1 MSACPSVKVSPNQPK
16 PTGTQKVTPSFM
28 QPWKE
33 QMELWSLLLSLFIS
47 GSISDTLICF
57 SASFSVSLSP
67 SLAFLSLSPSRS
79 LLLFPLPYLLFLL
92 LLPAS
97 PLPLLLNVFSLSV
110 VSSGLN
116 TCVTHVWCF
125 YSTKA
130 VFRRRVSAYCH
141 WRMLQLWFLQI
152 LRELSLFSAE
162 NFWRPHPVVD
172 TNVIKGYCGHVFQGH
187 KARLPEWLMQEH
199 FVHYLLE
206 PSTSKG

>member
-1 MSACPSVKVSPNQPK
+1 MFCLPFPSFLAVRVLSEMSACPSVKVSLNQPK

-28 QPWKE
+28 QPWRE
-33 QMELWSLLLSLFIS
+33 QMELQSLLLSLFIS

-110 VSSGLN
+110 VSGELN
-116 TCVTHVWCF
+116 TCV
-125 YSTKA
+125 
-130 VFRRRVSAYCH
+130 
-141 WRMLQLWFLQI
+141 FL
-152 LRELSLFSAE
+152 ENSFS
-162 NFWRPHPVVD
+162 F
-172 TNVIKGYCGHVFQGH
+172 CGCGFS
-187 KARLPEWLMQEH
+187 R
-199 FVHYLLE
+199 F
-206 PSTSKG
+206 